1 MNPVLLTRATRLL
14 APVMLVFAVVLL
26 ARGHNDPG
34 GGFVGG
40 LVAAAALALIALA
53 EGADALRARLR
64 IEPVTMIAVG
74 LALAVLAALLG
85 LSGDGLLDAAW
96 MSTPVPAFGKLGT
109 PVVFDLGVMLTVVGV
124 TLAFVLA
131 FLEDD

>member
-109 PVVFDLGVMLTVVGV
+109 PVLFDLGVMLTVVGV